1 MVSSDLSN
9 APKATM
15 NNMDIYAALLEGIK
29 PVVPRTDITDQ
40 EKRRHL
46 GRRIVVAA
54 RKEGRG
60 EVPRASRMCCE
71 EAECCTRNLL
81 KWTLK
86 RYAASAGCSG
96 EAGPNVLRKGGEG
109 VVCRPRSILN
119 LLAFRIFERYDA
131 M

>member
-29 PVVPRTDITDQ
+29 PVVPRIDITDQ

-46 GRRIVVAA
+46 GRRIVTA
-54 RKEGRG
+54 RQKEVKKCCGPHG
-60 EVPRASRMCCE
+60 CCCE

-86 RYAASAGCSG
+86 RYAASAARVKLGRMSL
-96 EAGPNVLRKGGEG
+96 EKGVE
-109 VVCRPRSILN
+109 
-119 LLAFRIFERYDA
+119 